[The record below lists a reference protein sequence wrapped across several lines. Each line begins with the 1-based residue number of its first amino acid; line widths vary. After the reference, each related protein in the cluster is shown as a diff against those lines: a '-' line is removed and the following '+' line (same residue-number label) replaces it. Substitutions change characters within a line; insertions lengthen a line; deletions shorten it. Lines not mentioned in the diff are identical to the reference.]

1 MRVGINRHPL
11 MVILLS
17 IITCGI
23 YNLYWIY
30 TVSKEM
36 NEFLGEEDIP
46 PVVDLLLML
55 FTGTLWGYVWDWR
68 TGQKIVRMAQRV
80 GLNYPDDPWLYLALD
95 VLGAGPVLGLGVV
108 VTALEQSR
116 LNEIY
121 DRARAGAYA
130 AQNY

>member
-46 PVVDLLLML
+46 PVVDLLLMI